1 MFNKNGF
8 VYMKKQEFIDLLVEE
23 LEIED
28 NQITETTS
36 LDSIEEWDSMAELV
50 VISLADSKFDVK
62 LKSKEIST
70 FKTIHDIM
78 DGIGLDKFE

>member
-1 MFNKNGF
+1 
-8 VYMKKQEFIDLLVEE
+8 MKTQEFIDLIVEE

-28 NQITETTS
+28 NVITESTA

-50 VISLADSKFDVK
+50 IISIADSKFDVK
-62 LKSKEIST
+62 LKSKDISV

-78 DGIGLDKFE
+78 NGIGLDKFE

>member
-1 MFNKNGF
+1 
-8 VYMKKQEFIDLLVEE
+8 MKTQEFIDLIVEE

-28 NQITETTS
+28 NVITESTT

-50 VISLADSKFDVK
+50 IISIADSKFDVK
-62 LKSKEIST
+62 LKSKDISA

-78 DGIGLDKFE
+78 NGIGLDKFE